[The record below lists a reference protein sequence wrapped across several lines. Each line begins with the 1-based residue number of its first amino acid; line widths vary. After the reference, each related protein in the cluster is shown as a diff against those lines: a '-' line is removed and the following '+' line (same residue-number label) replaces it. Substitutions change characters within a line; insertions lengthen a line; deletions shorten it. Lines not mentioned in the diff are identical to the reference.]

1 MYEHFLDWIRRKVYS
16 EVEDCLV
23 VGPKAPPPKPRY
35 EMIMEEIKYVECEP
49 YKLRFIKSRLTDHGT
64 AFLLVPITTLSYLD
78 KREFREC
85 LYQEFHLVFVATV
98 SGKVLLKGPPRLS
111 PVALLKLTLDS
122 GPTKFGRIGDM
133 EALIALLKGEDHNP
147 VAVPSSESL
156 LPSFYEQPAAG
167 VVEGPRKRK
176 ARRKAGKNTAEN
188 PVEDAVKN
196 SAEEPVEDS
205 VEDAVKNSV
214 EEPVEDSVEDAV
226 KNSVEEPVEN
236 PEKDS

>member
-1 MYEHFLDWIRRKVYS
+1 MYS
-16 EVEDCLV
+16 EVENCLV

-35 EMIMEEIKYVECEP
+35 EMIMEEIRYTECEP
-49 YKLRFIKSRLTDHGT
+49 YKLRFIKSRLKDNGT

-78 KREFREC
+78 KVEFREC

-122 GPTKFGRIGDM
+122 GPTKFGRIGNM
-133 EALIALLKGEDHNP
+133 EDLMALLQGEDHNL
-147 VAVPSSESL
+147 VAIPSPESL

-176 ARRKAGKNTAEN
+176 TRRKVGQDTAGISVEESVNAPVEDVVEAPVKDF
-188 PVEDAVKN
+188 VEDAVK
-196 SAEEPVEDS
+196 
-205 VEDAVKNSV
+205 
-214 EEPVEDSVEDAV
+214 
-226 KNSVEEPVEN
+226 EPVEN
-236 PEKDS
+236 SKEQTLVNSAPEEPST